1 MNPEQLQ
8 QMVKWIDQ
16 QIMHLDDSIIEAQKA
31 NNYGRKIQY
40 EGMRDAFTKC
50 LGKLKN
56 TKKEKIVNKPTV
68 TND

>member
-1 MNPEQLQ
+1 MNTEQLQ
-8 QMVKWIDQ
+8 QMVNWIDQ
-16 QIMHLDDSIIEAQKA
+16 QIMHLNDSIIEAQKS

-40 EGMRDAFTKC
+40 EGMRDAFSKC

-56 TKKEKIVNKPTV
+56 TKKDKISNKPTA